1 MIEPYKKKAT
11 IAIKKTASL
20 SGKIQKMIDDG
31 EYCMDIL
38 QQIKSAQGL
47 LNSVFELT
55 LESHLETCGKHAFAS
70 DKKSEHKK
78 MIDEIM
84 RAFKAKK

>member
-1 MIEPYKKKAT
+1 
-11 IAIKKTASL
+11 
-20 SGKIQKMIDDG
+20 
-31 EYCMDIL
+31 MDIL

-47 LNSVFELT
+47 LNSASNLPWKVIWKPV
-55 LESHLETCGKHAFAS
+55 ESTRCIRQ
-70 DKKSEHKK
+70 KSEHKK